1 VRPPIEHAFTIQGDA
16 YVLTECGRGGQE
28 RYRREFAL
36 AIAAAPDILN
46 NLDGINLFAQA
57 VARQCLRQASDAFWR
72 PDVTPAVRKTAIAE
86 GELWRLVSFEAVPLD
101 VWEEFRQG
109 VDAFIARLPQPLPD
123 VPEPAPAP
131 VPREP
136 VGVAAP
142 EDVPAAVFRG
152 HAQ

>member
-28 RYRREFAL
+28 RYKREFGL
-36 AIAAAPDILN
+36 AIAAAPDILDR
-46 NLDGINLFAQA
+46 LDGVNLFAQA
-57 VARQCLRQASDAFWR
+57 VARQCLRQAPEAFWR
-72 PDVTPAVRKTAIAE
+72 TDSTPAARKTAAAE

-101 VWEEFRQG
+101 VWEQFRKE
-109 VDAFIARLPQPLPD
+109 VDALVARLPQPLPD
-123 VPEPAPAP
+123 VPEPSPAP
-131 VPREP
+131 VSTEP

-152 HAQ
+152 RAQ